1 MPSFSRK
8 MHAQPR
14 RVFVV
19 FLHYPVRCPLSIHP
33 MAVRTLLTPF
43 RSCSVPYTTISTQQ
57 LDFRSA
63 RHSVAVGLF
72 SALQFLFPAF
82 AAREL
87 VSSSGVQSF
96 QSMRAPQLP
105 ARTAPVS

>member
-1 MPSFSRK
+1 MLSFPRK

-14 RVFVV
+14 RVFGSV
-19 FLHYPVRCPLSIHP
+19 FALPSPLSIRS

-57 LDFRSA
+57 LDFWSA
-63 RHSVAVGLF
+63 RHSAGVGLF
-72 SALQFLFPAF
+72 STLQFLFPAF

-96 QSMRAPQLP
+96 QRSAHLNSLR
-105 ARTAPVS
+105 